1 MALVEEL
8 VCRQLLHST
17 SSWEVQVCCIPP
29 LLHLK
34 ALLPKEGEGLSE
46 KHLPSASSLSYRA
59 QKRIFQAFRPQ
70 QQGAPS
76 LAGPQPLLFYKCL
89 FTELLGFFFFFFVRG
104 GSLGSLENQ
113 VLYCQNNSVR
123 RQLTSGKGQCWR
135 NLYRRKECGVCLHS
149 LAEAGTSVS

>member
-17 SSWEVQVCCIPP
+17 SSWEMQVCCIPS

-34 ALLPKEGEGLSE
+34 ALLPKEGEVLSE
-46 KHLPSASSLSYRA
+46 KHLPSASSLSYGA
-59 QKRIFQAFRPQ
+59 KKSIFQAFWPQ
-70 QQGAPS
+70 QQGAAS

-89 FTELLGFFFFFFVRG
+89 TLSFLAFGG
-104 GSLGSLENQ
+104 WGSLGSLESQ
-113 VLYCQNNSVR
+113 VLYCQSNSVR
-123 RQLTSGKGQCWR
+123 RQLTSGKGQSWR
-135 NLYRRKECGVCLHS
+135 NLYKRKECGVCLHS